1 MDAIKPYFNSLALE
15 NQDILGSD
23 EKLNAAL
30 ALITDESLR
39 KDVEERIK
47 DPRGPD
53 DSVVRCK
60 FVKKIPRHIIVL
72 SLALWPSDR

>member
-1 MDAIKPYFNSLALE
+1 MDAIKPYFNSLALD

-60 FVKKIPRHIIVL
+60 FVKKTQRHIIDL
-72 SLALWPSDR
+72 N